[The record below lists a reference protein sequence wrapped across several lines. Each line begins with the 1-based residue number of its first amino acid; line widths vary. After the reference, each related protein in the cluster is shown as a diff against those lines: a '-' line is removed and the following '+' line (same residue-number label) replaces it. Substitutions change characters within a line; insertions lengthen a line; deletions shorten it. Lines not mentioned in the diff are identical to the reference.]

1 MDLVPFNDVLHTA
14 IETRRAFPESVEV
27 LKQLLE
33 TYVSDPLKD
42 LRERRRIDRVAKL
55 ADEKIGDRKKEEN
68 IEEVMN
74 STEVEP
80 LLQAIQDDD
89 RKELQEIWA
98 NMLAK
103 FATGNMKGFRRD
115 YISTLRKMEPID
127 IICLD
132 SILSIKNNLG
142 FVDIKDIVNIVSMD
156 RKVDE
161 DDVLIS
167 IDNLIELKCL
177 IKTESTFTIT
187 QMKAPY
193 GRKLYEACQ
202 PIK

>member
-1 MDLVPFNDVLHTA
+1 MDLVPIKDVLDVA
-14 IETRRAFPESVEV
+14 IETRRALPEAAGVF
-27 LKQLLE
+27 KQLLE

-42 LRERRRIDRVAKL
+42 RRERRRVDRVAKL
-55 ADEKIGDRKKEEN
+55 ADQKIGDRKKEEN
-68 IEEVMN
+68 IEEVMT
-74 STEVEP
+74 STEVDP
-80 LLQAIQDDD
+80 LLQAIRDDD

-132 SILSIKNNLG
+132 SILSIKMDLG
-142 FVDIKDIVNIVSMD
+142 FVNTRNIADIISRDKNID
-156 RKVDE
+156 K

-177 IKTESTFTIT
+177 TEPGDHFTLI
-187 QMKAPY
+187 QMQAPY